1 MAKYTYGQ
9 KVRIQGTAVNAQV
22 RELFDDGENSRY
34 LIALPNGEARELPES
49 ELRPTIKDEAVKAI
63 QWYCA
68 GDKDAWVR
76 LALTFCGGYLAATI
90 IRML

>member
-9 KVRIQGTAVNAQV
+9 KVRIQGTAVNARV

-34 LIALPNGEARELPES
+34 LVALPNGEARELPES
-49 ELRPTIKDEAVKAI
+49 ELLPTIKDEIEKAI
-63 QWYCA
+63 RWYCV
-68 GDKDAWVR
+68 GDKDSRVR